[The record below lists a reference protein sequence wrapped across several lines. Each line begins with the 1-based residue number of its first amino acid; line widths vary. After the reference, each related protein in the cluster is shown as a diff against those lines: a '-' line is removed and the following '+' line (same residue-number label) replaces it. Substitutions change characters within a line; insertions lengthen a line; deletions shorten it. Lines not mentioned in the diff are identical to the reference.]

1 MNNLIKLILKKNP
14 TRLIVHPYEKKIIAS
29 FNIKKTI
36 SLDNYNNI
44 QDFNKKINKE
54 IGRENLLIGGFSFD
68 SINYVKKEEW
78 NDFPIAEFIIPEYAV
93 KFEKNKL
100 YHYGSDDNLKNYF
113 SSATKNINI
122 KDCVN
127 TLSVKEKNLEEWTNL
142 IKRAK
147 ESIKNSSLEKIVV
160 ANRQKIHLSKIDI
173 GKTIQNLI
181 IRYPNCTT
189 FMYKNGESIF
199 FGSTPEKIFDYNGE
213 VLRIQAL
220 ASSIPN
226 DGQKFSEI
234 ESSFKNCTL
243 RNEHNIV
250 VNHFIQRIKSISKEK
265 IIISDPMIIELEN
278 IYHLLTKLQIKIK
291 HLNHLNILESLHPS
305 PALSG
310 YPVDEAIEW
319 IRKYETFHRGW
330 YSGTIGYIDN
340 NESHFYAALRCA
352 NFLSNKQTIMAYAG
366 NGIVENSNADFEIK
380 ELKSKF
386 KVIKNSIGFENVTA

>member
-127 TLSVKEKNLEEWTNL
+127 TLSVKEKNLEEWTDL

>member
-160 ANRQKIHLSKIDI
+160 ANRQKIHMAKIDI

-189 FMYKNGESIF
+189 FMYKKGESIF

-226 DGQKFSEI
+226 NGQKFSEI

>member
-54 IGRENLLIGGFSFD
+54 TGGENLLIGGFSFD

-199 FGSTPEKIFDYNGE
+199 FGSTPEKIFDYDGE

-226 DGQKFSEI
+226 NGQKFSEI

-243 RNEHNIV
+243 RKEHNIV
-250 VNHFIQRIKSISKEK
+250 VNHFIQKIKSISKEK

-340 NESHFYAALRCA
+340 NQSHFYAALRCA

>member
-29 FNIKKTI
+29 INIKKTI

-352 NFLSNKQTIMAYAG
+352 NFLSKKQTIMAYAG

>member
-54 IGRENLLIGGFSFD
+54 TGRENLLIGGFSFD

-243 RNEHNIV
+243 RTEHNIV

>member
-54 IGRENLLIGGFSFD
+54 TGRQNLLIGGFSFD
-68 SINYVKKEEW
+68 SINYLKNEEW
-78 NDFPIAEFIIPEYAV
+78 NDFPIAEFIIPEYAL

-122 KDCVN
+122 KDCAS
-127 TLSVKEKNLEEWTNL
+127 TLSVKEKNLEEWTDL

-226 DGQKFSEI
+226 NGQKFSKI
-234 ESSFKNCTL
+234 ESSFKNSTL
-243 RNEHNIV
+243 RKEHNIV
-250 VNHFIQRIKSISKEK
+250 VNHFIQKLKSISKEK

>member
-127 TLSVKEKNLEEWTNL
+127 ILSVKEKNLEEWTNL

-226 DGQKFSEI
+226 NGQKFSEI

-243 RNEHNIV
+243 RKEHNIV
-250 VNHFIQRIKSISKEK
+250 VNHFIQKIKSISKEK

-352 NFLSNKQTIMAYAG
+352 NFLSKKQTIMAYAG

>member
-122 KDCVN
+122 QDCAN

-226 DGQKFSEI
+226 NGQKFSEI

>member
-54 IGRENLLIGGFSFD
+54 TGRQNLLIGGFSFD
-68 SINYVKKEEW
+68 SINYLKNEEW
-78 NDFPIAEFIIPEYAV
+78 NDFPIAEFIIPEYAL

-122 KDCVN
+122 KDCAS
-127 TLSVKEKNLEEWTNL
+127 TLSVKEKNLEEWTDL

-226 DGQKFSEI
+226 NGQKFSEI
-234 ESSFKNCTL
+234 ESSFKNSTL
-243 RNEHNIV
+243 RKEHNIV
-250 VNHFIQRIKSISKEK
+250 VNHFIQKLKSISKEK

>member
-226 DGQKFSEI
+226 NGQKFSEI

>member
-54 IGRENLLIGGFSFD
+54 TGRQNLLIGGFSFD
-68 SINYVKKEEW
+68 SINYLKNEEW
-78 NDFPIAEFIIPEYAV
+78 NDFPIAEFIIPEYAL

-113 SSATKNINI
+113 SSATKNIYI
-122 KDCVN
+122 KDCAS
-127 TLSVKEKNLEEWTNL
+127 TLSVKEKNLKEWTDL

-226 DGQKFSEI
+226 NGQKFSEI
-234 ESSFKNCTL
+234 ESSFKNSTL
-243 RNEHNIV
+243 RKEHNIV
-250 VNHFIQRIKSISKEK
+250 VNHFIQKLKSISKEK

>member
-54 IGRENLLIGGFSFD
+54 TGRQNLLIGGFSFD
-68 SINYVKKEEW
+68 SINYLKNEEW
-78 NDFPIAEFIIPEYAV
+78 NDFPIAEFIIPEYAL

-113 SSATKNINI
+113 SSATKNIYI
-122 KDCVN
+122 KDCAS

-226 DGQKFSEI
+226 NGQKFSKI
-234 ESSFKNCTL
+234 ESSFKNSTL
-243 RNEHNIV
+243 RKEHNIV
-250 VNHFIQRIKSISKEK
+250 VNHFIQKLKSISKEK

>member
-68 SINYVKKEEW
+68 SINYVKNEEW

-122 KDCVN
+122 KDCAS
-127 TLSVKEKNLEEWTNL
+127 TLSVKEKNLEEWTDL

-310 YPVDEAIEW
+310 YPVDEAIDW

>member
-54 IGRENLLIGGFSFD
+54 TGRQNLLIGGFSFD

-122 KDCVN
+122 QDCAN

-142 IKRAK
+142 INRAK

-160 ANRQKIHLSKIDI
+160 ANRQKIHMAKIDI

-189 FMYKNGESIF
+189 FMYKKGESIF

-226 DGQKFSEI
+226 NGQKFSEI

-243 RNEHNIV
+243 RKEHNIV
-250 VNHFIQRIKSISKEK
+250 VNHFIQKLKSISKEK

-310 YPVDEAIEW
+310 YPVDEAIDW

-386 KVIKNSIGFENVTA
+386 KVIKNSIGFKNVTA

>member
-54 IGRENLLIGGFSFD
+54 TGRQNLLIGGFSFD
-68 SINYVKKEEW
+68 SINYLKNDEW
-78 NDFPIAEFIIPEYAV
+78 NDFPIAEFIIPEYAL

-113 SSATKNINI
+113 SSATKNIYI
-122 KDCVN
+122 KDCAS
-127 TLSVKEKNLEEWTNL
+127 TLSVKEKNLEEWTDL

-226 DGQKFSEI
+226 NGQKFSEI
-234 ESSFKNCTL
+234 ESSFKNSTL

>member
-54 IGRENLLIGGFSFD
+54 TGRQNLLIGGFSFD
-68 SINYVKKEEW
+68 SINYLKNDEW
-78 NDFPIAEFIIPEYAV
+78 NDFPIAEFIIPEYAL

-122 KDCVN
+122 KDCAS
-127 TLSVKEKNLEEWTNL
+127 TLSVKEKNLEEWTDL

-226 DGQKFSEI
+226 NGQKFSEI
-234 ESSFKNCTL
+234 ESSFKNSTL
-243 RNEHNIV
+243 RKEHNIV
-250 VNHFIQRIKSISKEK
+250 VNHFIQKLKSISKEK

>member
-54 IGRENLLIGGFSFD
+54 TGRQNLLIGGFSFD
-68 SINYVKKEEW
+68 SINYLKNDEW
-78 NDFPIAEFIIPEYAV
+78 NDFPIAEFIIPEYAL

-122 KDCVN
+122 KDCAS
-127 TLSVKEKNLEEWTNL
+127 TLSVKEKNLEEWTDL

-226 DGQKFSEI
+226 NGQKFSEI

-243 RNEHNIV
+243 RKEHNIV
-250 VNHFIQRIKSISKEK
+250 VNHFIQKIKSISKEK

>member
-54 IGRENLLIGGFSFD
+54 TGRQNLLIGGFSFD
-68 SINYVKKEEW
+68 SINYLKNEEW
-78 NDFPIAEFIIPEYAV
+78 NDFPIAEFIIPEYAL

-122 KDCVN
+122 KDCAS

-226 DGQKFSEI
+226 NGQKFSEI
-234 ESSFKNCTL
+234 ESSFKNSTL
-243 RNEHNIV
+243 RKEHNIV
-250 VNHFIQRIKSISKEK
+250 VNHFIQKLKSISKEK

>member
-226 DGQKFSEI
+226 NGQKYSEI

>member
-54 IGRENLLIGGFSFD
+54 TGRQNLLIGGFSFD
-68 SINYVKKEEW
+68 SINYLKNDEW
-78 NDFPIAEFIIPEYAV
+78 NDFPIAEFIIPEYAL

-113 SSATKNINI
+113 SSATKNIYI
-122 KDCVN
+122 KDCAS
-127 TLSVKEKNLEEWTNL
+127 TLSVKEKNLEEWTDL

-189 FMYKNGESIF
+189 FMYKNGKSIF

-226 DGQKFSEI
+226 NGQKFSKI
-234 ESSFKNCTL
+234 ESSFKNSTL
-243 RNEHNIV
+243 RKEHNIV
-250 VNHFIQRIKSISKEK
+250 VNHFIQKLKSISKEK

>member
-78 NDFPIAEFIIPEYAV
+78 NDFPIAEFIIPEYAL

-122 KDCVN
+122 KDCAS
-127 TLSVKEKNLEEWTNL
+127 TLSVKEKNLEEWTDL

>member
-54 IGRENLLIGGFSFD
+54 TGRQNLLIGGFSFD
-68 SINYVKKEEW
+68 SINYLKNEEW
-78 NDFPIAEFIIPEYAV
+78 NDFPIAEFIIPEYAL